1 MFERLVN
8 QELEELDSGHSCSEE
23 DSTGDEGG
31 CRAGWG
37 KEPVLGFARG
47 SKCATMRVCVLGVC
61 ARACVLVCWC
71 VCVVCVCLYFD
82 VNVRVSY
89 CVRVC

>member
-1 MFERLVN
+1 VFERLVN

-47 SKCATMRVCVLGVC
+47 SKCATMRVCVGCVC
-61 ARACVLVCWC
+61 ARLCIGML
-71 VCVVCVCLYFD
+71 VCVCRLCLFIF
-82 VNVRVSY
+82 
-89 CVRVC
+89 